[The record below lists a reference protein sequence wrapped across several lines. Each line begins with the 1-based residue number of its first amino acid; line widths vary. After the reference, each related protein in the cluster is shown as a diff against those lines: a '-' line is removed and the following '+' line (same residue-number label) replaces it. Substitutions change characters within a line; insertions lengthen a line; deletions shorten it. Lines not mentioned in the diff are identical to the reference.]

1 MSYLLAD
8 REKNQKARR
17 KQQNLALILNAL
29 SQVGNA
35 LHRQK
40 QSEMEMAS
48 REKIAEADRMMK
60 ELELG
65 QRGQQH
71 ADTMEERRAD
81 REQRARESSIDAG
94 LRARGQDVQM
104 RVAEVYGP
112 RSSGSRDRAITGA
125 EAEAQSIVEEFG
137 GGDPAKAMAAIEAR
151 AKGLDWL
158 EDAEEID
165 DLARAKRL
173 VRQAA
178 GRQSLRGQSGGSQG
192 FKPGMEALLQ
202 PGASA
207 TPPVKPSGEPN
218 ARALQAMGNQEMGP
232 FAEGSTPQEMAYS
245 RLTGLYLRY
254 LTQRDP
260 VAFEAL
266 NHMFGGALG
275 DSLQSQ
281 MTNQLPVPTR
291 RVGPFGTSTDPRSR

>member
-48 REKIAEADRMMK
+48 REKIAEADRILK
-60 ELELG
+60 ERDLS
-65 QRGQQH
+65 QRAAEHEAAMG
-71 ADTMEERRAD
+71 ERRAD
-81 REQRARESSIDAG
+81 REQRARESSVDAG

-112 RSSGSRDRAITGA
+112 RSSGSRDRTITGA
-125 EAEAQSIVEEFG
+125 EAEAESIVEEFG

-165 DLARAKRL
+165 ELARAKRL

-178 GRQSLRGQSGGSQG
+178 GRQSLRGGVQG
-192 FKPGMEALLQ
+192 FKPGMEALLK

-207 TPPVKPSGEPN
+207 PPATPPPG
-218 ARALQAMGNQEMGP
+218 AAGALQAMGNQEMGP

-245 RLTGLYLRY
+245 RLTGLYQRF
-254 LTQRDP
+254 LTQGDP